1 MIRQD
6 RFLLG
11 ILAGIVVL
19 VLAALVMYLTRQT
32 GPVYGPE
39 DTPAGVV
46 QNFTTALVLKD
57 YERAFGYVAGPP
69 GVQTSASSDKQ
80 PGLPDL
86 AHFSSFFLIE
96 SGNQLDNTGLQ
107 VGEVQFQNTDT
118 ALVSV
123 TVLRTSGSLFN
134 SVSRETQ
141 QVELARQNG
150 AWKITRGA
158 YPFWNYAWAAPL
170 VPGKTIPV
178 PAVP

>member
-6 RFLLG
+6 RFLLA
-11 ILAGIVVL
+11 ILAGITLL
-19 VLAALVMYLTRQT
+19 VLAAVGMYLTRQS

-39 DTPAGVV
+39 DTPDGVV
-46 QNFTTALVLKD
+46 QNFTTALILKD
-57 YERAFGYVAGPP
+57 FDRAFGYVAGPP
-69 GVQTSASSDKQ
+69 GLQTSDSFDKQ

-86 AHFSSFFLIE
+86 AHFRNFFLIE

-107 VGEVQFQNTDT
+107 IGDFKFQNADT

-141 QVELARQNG
+141 TVQLARKNG

-170 VPGKTIPV
+170 VPGKTVPI